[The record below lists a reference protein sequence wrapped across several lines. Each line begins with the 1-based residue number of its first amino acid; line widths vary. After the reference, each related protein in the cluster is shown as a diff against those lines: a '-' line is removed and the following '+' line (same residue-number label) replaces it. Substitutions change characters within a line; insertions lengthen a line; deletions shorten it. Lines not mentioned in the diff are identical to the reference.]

1 MIVGYLF
8 VMSLSASLLSMML
21 IAVNRYIL
29 LVKGRAK
36 YTQLYTKP
44 RVAASII
51 AVSLFVISAVHFA
64 PYLTGLSSMMLI

>member
-51 AVSLFVISAVHFA
+51 AVSLFVCFCCAFR
-64 PYLTGLSSMMLI
+64 PLFNGPQ